1 MTIAI
6 LDGLLHRVEIVHM
19 NGDSYR
25 MKDR

>member
-1 MTIAI
+1 M
-6 LDGLLHRVEIVHM
+6 LHRVEIVHM